1 MTDVKTLPSREDVE
15 KALEAVHD
23 PHVPVSLRRMGMLRE
38 IEIGEDGTVTVQV
51 CIPCMGCPG
60 VGMLRENV
68 REAVLAVP
76 GVKQVNVEE
85 GWPLPWSRDMIEPE
99 VQDMMRQNGIQV

>member
-1 MTDVKTLPSREDVE
+1 MNHHPTLPSKADVMQ
-15 KALEAVHD
+15 ALEAVHD

-38 IEIGEDGTVTVQV
+38 IDISQDGVVNVQV

-68 REAVLAVP
+68 REAVLTLP
-76 GVKQVNVEE
+76 GVTSVNIEE
-85 GWPLPWSRDMIEPE
+85 GWHLPWSREMIEPD
-99 VQDMMRQNGIQV
+99 VQDMMRVNGIQV